1 MAKNVFIDEIRSI
14 FNNRTDAGQRLASEL
29 TGYKGSQTVV
39 LAIPRGGVP
48 VAVEVAVKLEA
59 SLDMIFVRKIP
70 IPDEPE
76 AGYGAVAEDGAT
88 ILNRP
93 MVRDLRLT
101 ASEIEE
107 QAENVRAEIKR
118 RNRAFREK
126 LLPVS
131 LVGKTVIIIDDGLAS
146 GYTMLAAVKSARQ
159 QQAAE
164 VVVAVPAASMDGYEL
179 VKPGVSELVA
189 LVIARTSWFAVA
201 SFYSQWHD
209 LTDAEVFNHLED
221 FKKRIETLPSQ

>member
-1 MAKNVFIDEIRSI
+1 MAKNVFVDEIRSI

-118 RNRAFREK
+118 RSRAFREK

-179 VKPGVSELVA
+179 VKPGVS
-189 LVIARTSWFAVA
+189 
-201 SFYSQWHD
+201 
-209 LTDAEVFNHLED
+209 
-221 FKKRIETLPSQ
+221 